1 MPLPRR
7 SIGVL
12 LLLAVAASV
21 PVDSAAPVTP
31 DGLAQAIQRRYDTIR
46 DFTADFQHS
55 YRGGVLRT
63 EVVERGTAAFKKPG
77 MMRWVYEAPERK
89 EFVSDGQRI
98 YTYIPADRQVIV
110 SAVPA
115 PEAAPLP
122 VLFLAGKG
130 NVTRDFTVSFSGTP
144 TPTGAT
150 LALVPRAPDADY
162 ARMLLTVDLPGL
174 RILGLT
180 TVDLQGGT
188 SAFTFTRLKEN
199 QGLTDKQ
206 FAFRIPKGVDV
217 LTDDGAR

>member
-1 MPLPRR
+1 MAAVEKLAPLRHPLTEDPLASWTMPARWYTDPEVFQREKTAIFYR
-7 SIGVL
+7 TWHYVGHASE
-12 LLLAVAASV
+12 LARPGDYVTGMVA
-21 PVDSAAPVTP
+21 D
-31 DGLAQAIQRRYDTIR
+31 QRVMVVRGR
-46 DFTADFQHS
+46 D
-55 YRGGVLRT
+55 GVLRGFHNT
-63 EVVERGTAAFKKPG
+63 CMHRGHH
-77 MMRWVYEAPERK
+77 
-89 EFVSDGQRI
+89 I
-98 YTYIPADRQVIV
+98 
-110 SAVPA
+110 
-115 PEAAPLP
+115 
-122 VLFLAGKG
+122 LAGKG

-144 TPTGAT
+144 SSTGAT